1 MLNQI
6 PIFNYEI
13 ESLRSN
19 LGLMLKQDFI
29 FEGSL
34 IENITLGRKGID
46 QKDISWAI
54 KSLGLIDHIASM
66 PEGLDTELSPA
77 NVHLGHNVVQKI
89 KLARAI
95 VNRPSILLLDEP
107 LEHLIPEETEIISKF
122 LMAKNHNWTVIV
134 VSDCPHL
141 TPLADKIIHLK

>member
-1 MLNQI
+1 
-6 PIFNYEI
+6 
-13 ESLRSN
+13 
-19 LGLMLKQDFI
+19 
-29 FEGSL
+29 
-34 IENITLGRKGID
+34 
-46 QKDISWAI
+46 
-54 KSLGLIDHIASM
+54 
-66 PEGLDTELSPA
+66 
-77 NVHLGHNVVQKI
+77 VVQKI